1 MIDSSI
7 LYCSLYRYCAL
18 GTLNRKISVFDEQY
32 KILEKTKDG
41 WATSPEYNGR
51 NLHFKTQNVLM
62 VFANREPN
70 RKELSQDRWII
81 LKISKDLMELSDI
94 TDGSSGVKKKK
105 KMDNESDVSD
115 GGVEGYDWM

>member
-1 MIDSSI
+1 M
-7 LYCSLYRYCAL
+7 
-18 GTLNRKISVFDEQY
+18 
-32 KILEKTKDG
+32 
-41 WATSPEYNGR
+41 
-51 NLHFKTQNVLM
+51 M
-62 VFANREPN
+62 VFANREPV

-81 LKISKDLMELSDI
+81 LKISKDLVELIDI